1 MSNFFDLSHYTE
13 EERNKLICE
22 KFREYLRPIGKK
34 SDIINRVI
42 SLNNNSKP
50 NPEKLA
56 VIEGIWGLTL
66 ALKHNLKIKYFI
78 VCPEKIK
85 SIEAQNLIDQFTK
98 ISESS
103 YMVSEKTYD
112 YISEKENSS
121 GITAICYM
129 PLYSLYDIT
138 LKKNSVVLIL
148 DGLEIPG
155 NIGTILRSCDA
166 TNIDAVI
173 ITNKKTRINH
183 PKLIRSSMGS
193 CFTVPIIE
201 SSYDEVIR
209 WLNHNKYTLVLTD
222 TSANLNYY
230 DYDYKNRIAIV
241 MGSEK
246 YGIDEKWY
254 LTDYVGIS
262 IPMLGYCDSLNVG
275 IAATIVLYEA
285 TLKNKKLLTK
295 RA

>member
-1 MSNFFDLSHYTE
+1 MSNFVDLSHYTE
-13 EERNKLICE
+13 EERNKIIYE
-22 KFREYLRPIGKK
+22 KYREYLRPIGKK

-155 NIGTILRSCDA
+155 NVGTILRSCDA

-201 SSYDEVIR
+201 SSYDEVIK
-209 WLNHNKYTLVLTD
+209 WLNHNKYTVVLTD
-222 TSANLNYY
+222 TSATLNYY

-254 LTDYVGIS
+254 LADYVGIS

-285 TLKNKKLLTK
+285 TLKNKNLLPK